1 MITSSP
7 GLTPTASKAS
17 NNAPVPEATPTASPA
32 PTQAAGLFKFRH
44 FVAEDKASAVYN
56 PLHGLIN
63 FRFDAGILSFQINE
77 RYLNDGSSF
86 GFRRR
91 RGIPKPVDR
100 FAGSNDTRRPL
111 MNLGET
117 RVRKRITRAP
127 L

>member
-1 MITSSP
+1 MRPSLKRSDCVP
-7 GLTPTASKAS
+7 G
-17 NNAPVPEATPTASPA
+17 
-32 PTQAAGLFKFRH
+32 PTQAARGPFKFRH

-91 RGIPKPVDR
+91 RGIQSR
-100 FAGSNDTRRPL
+100 
-111 MNLGET
+111 
-117 RVRKRITRAP
+117 
-127 L
+127 